1 MVTTMP
7 MNVLLP
13 HVKRNALPEGFL
25 DAPEIGHVSVI
36 TEPGHRQRYGPD
48 VDVHLVES
56 IQDVEQVRRATM
68 RILGERELHRV
79 LAPFELSVPVAGYL
93 RSYLGLPGLG
103 FETAN
108 LFTNKYLMKRRAA
121 AAGLPVAAFRVAYA
135 LADVPRK
142 ADEIGWPVVI
152 KPVLGG
158 GSLDVVVLDS
168 PDAFAHF
175 CASPAAESIKRL
187 NIPLIVEKYVEL
199 EAEYTCNGIVHD
211 GEVVFAATLRYP
223 VPLLGCPAG
232 FNASYVLAPD
242 HPDLAEILDV
252 HARTV
257 RAFGLRAGVTHMELL
272 KSKGGLL
279 AGEIAC
285 RPPGGG
291 IPEGI
296 RLQYGVDI
304 WRAFRE
310 TSLGLEPD
318 IRSTERDGLIVN
330 YLLPIKPGRIVRL
343 STAADLATIP
353 SVVRVDMHKQVGD
366 VMRDRVGHSATAG
379 VVHLCVRDE
388 AEVWSR
394 MQELAERYVL
404 DVEEEDGASGPAAM
418 PDPKEDRCCALTA

>member
-1 MVTTMP
+1 
-7 MNVLLP
+7 
-13 HVKRNALPEGFL
+13 
-25 DAPEIGHVSVI
+25 
-36 TEPGHRQRYGPD
+36 
-48 VDVHLVES
+48 
-56 IQDVEQVRRATM
+56 M

-121 AAGLPVAAFRVAYA
+121 AAGLPVTAFRVAYA

-152 KPVLGG
+152 
-158 GSLDVVVLDS
+158 
-168 PDAFAHF
+168 
-175 CASPAAESIKRL
+175 
-187 NIPLIVEKYVEL
+187 N
-199 EAEYTCNGIVHD
+199 
-211 GEVVFAATLRYP
+211 P
-223 VPLLGCPAG
+223 VPLRGCPAG
-232 FNASYVLAPD
+232 FNASYVLPPD

-343 STAADLATIP
+343 STAADLA
-353 SVVRVDMHKQVGD
+353 
-366 VMRDRVGHSATAG
+366 
-379 VVHLCVRDE
+379 
-388 AEVWSR
+388 
-394 MQELAERYVL
+394 
-404 DVEEEDGASGPAAM
+404 
-418 PDPKEDRCCALTA
+418 